1 MSWKERKETGGP
13 GERSCAALRSAI
25 GNSTAS
31 TPRPCGGC
39 GSWWRTPSP
48 RRDACASGC
57 TAPPE
62 AFMPS
67 DTRLLPSLVLVLILG
82 IAIGLLVALL
92 YIQQWKARYTQGIRQ
107 DAVQR
112 SQAVTSGKVHEQLV
126 PYLPEFGFNPKDARF
141 LGSPVDLLVFDGL
154 DDGELRRVVFI
165 EIKTGGSAL
174 TGRERQ
180 VRDVVR
186 ARQVAWEELRIER

>member
-1 MSWKERKETGGP
+1 
-13 GERSCAALRSAI
+13 
-25 GNSTAS
+25 
-31 TPRPCGGC
+31 
-39 GSWWRTPSP
+39 
-48 RRDACASGC
+48 
-57 TAPPE
+57 
-62 AFMPS
+62 MPS

-92 YIQQWKARYTQGIRQ
+92 YIQQWKARYTQVIRQ

-154 DDGELRRVVFI
+154 DDGELRRVVFV

-186 ARQVAWEELRIER
+186 ASQVAWEEIRLER

>member
-1 MSWKERKETGGP
+1 
-13 GERSCAALRSAI
+13 
-25 GNSTAS
+25 
-31 TPRPCGGC
+31 
-39 GSWWRTPSP
+39 
-48 RRDACASGC
+48 
-57 TAPPE
+57 
-62 AFMPS
+62 MPS
-67 DTRLLPSLVLVLILG
+67 DARVLPSLVLVLILG

>member
-1 MSWKERKETGGP
+1 
-13 GERSCAALRSAI
+13 
-25 GNSTAS
+25 
-31 TPRPCGGC
+31 
-39 GSWWRTPSP
+39 
-48 RRDACASGC
+48 
-57 TAPPE
+57 
-62 AFMPS
+62 MPS

-92 YIQQWKARYTQGIRQ
+92 YIQQWKARYTQVIRQ

-154 DDGELRRVVFI
+154 DDGELRRVVFV
-165 EIKTGGSAL
+165 EIKTGDSAL

-186 ARQVAWEELRIER
+186 ASQVVWEEIRIER

>member
-1 MSWKERKETGGP
+1 
-13 GERSCAALRSAI
+13 
-25 GNSTAS
+25 
-31 TPRPCGGC
+31 
-39 GSWWRTPSP
+39 
-48 RRDACASGC
+48 
-57 TAPPE
+57 
-62 AFMPS
+62 MPS

-92 YIQQWKARYTQGIRQ
+92 YIQQWKARYTQVIRQ

-126 PYLPEFGFNPKDARF
+126 PYLPAFGFNPKDARF

-154 DDGELRRVVFI
+154 DDGELRRVVFV
-165 EIKTGGSAL
+165 EIKTGDSAL

-186 ARQVAWEELRIER
+186 ASQVAWEEIRLER

>member
-1 MSWKERKETGGP
+1 
-13 GERSCAALRSAI
+13 
-25 GNSTAS
+25 
-31 TPRPCGGC
+31 
-39 GSWWRTPSP
+39 
-48 RRDACASGC
+48 
-57 TAPPE
+57 
-62 AFMPS
+62 MPS
-67 DTRLLPSLVLVLILG
+67 DTRLLPHLVLVLILG
-82 IAIGLLVALL
+82 IGIGLLVALL
-92 YIQQWKARYTQGIRQ
+92 YVQQWKARYTQAIRQ

-112 SQAVTSGKVHEQLV
+112 SQAVTTGKVHEQLV

-165 EIKTGGSAL
+165 EIKTGGSGL

>member
-1 MSWKERKETGGP
+1 
-13 GERSCAALRSAI
+13 
-25 GNSTAS
+25 
-31 TPRPCGGC
+31 
-39 GSWWRTPSP
+39 
-48 RRDACASGC
+48 
-57 TAPPE
+57 
-62 AFMPS
+62 MPS

-92 YIQQWKARYTQGIRQ
+92 YIQQWKARYTQMIRQ

-154 DDGELRRVVFI
+154 DDGELRRVVFV
-165 EIKTGGSAL
+165 EIKTGDSAL

-186 ARQVAWEELRIER
+186 ASQVVWEEIRIER

>member
-1 MSWKERKETGGP
+1 
-13 GERSCAALRSAI
+13 
-25 GNSTAS
+25 
-31 TPRPCGGC
+31 
-39 GSWWRTPSP
+39 
-48 RRDACASGC
+48 
-57 TAPPE
+57 
-62 AFMPS
+62 MPS

-92 YIQQWKARYTQGIRQ
+92 YIQQWKARCTQMIRQ

-141 LGSPVDLLVFDGL
+141 LGSPVNLLVFDGL
-154 DDGELRRVVFI
+154 DDGELRRVVFV
-165 EIKTGGSAL
+165 EIKTGDSAL

-186 ARQVAWEELRIER
+186 ASQVAWEEIRLER

>member
-1 MSWKERKETGGP
+1 
-13 GERSCAALRSAI
+13 
-25 GNSTAS
+25 
-31 TPRPCGGC
+31 
-39 GSWWRTPSP
+39 
-48 RRDACASGC
+48 
-57 TAPPE
+57 
-62 AFMPS
+62 MPS

-92 YIQQWKARYTQGIRQ
+92 YIQQWKARYTQVIRQ

-154 DDGELRRVVFI
+154 DGGELRRVVFV
-165 EIKTGGSAL
+165 EIKTGDSAL

-186 ARQVAWEELRIER
+186 ASQVVWEEIRIER